1 MNNIERNKLLNH
13 IKNIFEEID
22 SSNFNFDTKF
32 KENEEWDSMCALN
45 LMAILDDNYN
55 VKINGNQI
63 DEINTI
69 NELINFID
77 GS

>member
-1 MNNIERNKLLNH
+1 MR
-13 IKNIFEEID
+13 
-22 SSNFNFDTKF
+22 F
-32 KENEEWDSMCALN
+32 K

-69 NELINFID
+69 NELINLL
-77 GS
+77 SKLKR

>member
-1 MNNIERNKLLNH
+1 
-13 IKNIFEEID
+13 
-22 SSNFNFDTKF
+22 
-32 KENEEWDSMCALN
+32 MCALN